1 MKLMASLFGL
11 VIGILLILFAFGY
24 LSFSCDERVGGSS
37 SPELSGSKEKDIKE
51 YNIQKQKE
59 FNKNRTTCDTLSLQE
74 FIVNNFPA
82 GINLIEFDRT
92 FTYNIPKPAVIY
104 YKEKNKNY
112 IFAMIAKS
120 KEGERYIEKKNV
132 IGYESSFINLDS
144 TKLGTAFFYLALFTC
159 DNGTFTE
166 LWEAETPMH
175 GGFNSMKAKK
185 WKFNNTLYVQLNF
198 EDGIISGHRNFNFF
212 LVDGIEN
219 KPHLLETYVGI
230 INKRTLANVNND
242 KYPDYYEYRFNA
254 HHWQVDSLYQIK
266 VLDSIPFYWSDK
278 RQLYITNK
286 NPRWYR
292 KY

>member
-11 VIGILLILFAFGY
+11 TIGILLILFALGY
-24 LSFSCDERVGGSS
+24 LSFSCEDRVGGSS

-51 YNIQKQKE
+51 YNIEKQKE
-59 FNKNRTTCDTLSLQE
+59 LNKNRQPCDTLSLQE
-74 FIVNNFPA
+74 FIVKNYPA
-82 GINLIEFDRT
+82 GTNLIEFDRT

-104 YKEKNKNY
+104 YNEKGKKY
-112 IFAMIAKS
+112 IFAIIAKS

-144 TKLGTAFFYLALFTC
+144 TKLGTAFFYLTLFTC
-159 DNGTFTE
+159 NNGEFTE
-166 LWEAETPMH
+166 IWEAETPMH
-175 GGFNSMKAKK
+175 GGFNSMKLKR
-185 WKFNNTLYVQLNF
+185 WKYNNTLYVELNF

-212 LVDGIEN
+212 LIDGIES

-242 KYPDYYEYRFNA
+242 KFPDYYEYRFNA

-286 NPRWYR
+286 NSRWFR

>member
-1 MKLMASLFGL
+1 MKLMSALLGL
-11 VIGILLILFAFGY
+11 ALGVIMILFALGY
-24 LSFSCDERVGGSS
+24 FSFSCEGPVGGGA
-37 SPELSGSKEKDIKE
+37 SPEESSSKEKSMKE
-51 YNIQKQKE
+51 YNISKE
-59 FNKNRTTCDTLSLQE
+59 KELNKNRQPCDTIAFRE
-74 FIVNNFPA
+74 YVINNFPA
-82 GINLIEFDRT
+82 GTHLVEFDRT

-104 YKEKNKNY
+104 YKDKNKTY
-112 IFAMIAKS
+112 IFALIAKS
-120 KEGERYIEKKNV
+120 KEGERFIEKKNV
-132 IGYESSFINLDS
+132 VGYESSFINLDS
-144 TKLGTAFFYLALFTC
+144 TKLGTAFFFLTLFTC
-159 DNGTFTE
+159 NNGEFTQ

-175 GGFNSMKAKK
+175 GGFNSMKIKK
-185 WKFNNTLYVQLNF
+185 WKFKNTLYVELNF

-212 LVDGIEN
+212 LIDGIES

-230 INKRTLANVNND
+230 VNKRTMANVNND

-266 VLDSIPFYWSDK
+266 VLDSIPFYWSEK